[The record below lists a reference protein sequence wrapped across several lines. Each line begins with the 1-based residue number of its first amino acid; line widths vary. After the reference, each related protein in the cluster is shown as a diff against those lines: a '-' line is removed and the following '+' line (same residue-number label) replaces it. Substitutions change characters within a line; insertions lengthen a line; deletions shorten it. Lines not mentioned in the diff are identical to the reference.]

1 MLAIYSVGIY
11 IYGKL
16 IALASLFSAK
26 ARLWISGRRDL
37 WQRVEN
43 TRFESPIWI
52 HCSSL
57 GEFEQGRPLIEA
69 LRKEYPHRQIVL
81 TFFSPS
87 GYEIR
92 KNYPA
97 ADFILYMPLDTPGNA
112 RRFVEA
118 LNPCLAVFVK
128 YDFWFN
134 TLQAL
139 QHKSVPVIFISTVF
153 EKGHFLFRHLTTPL
167 RHIVQGTVLFV
178 QDESSATLL
187 QQHGFSEVYI
197 AGDNRIDRVIQLNES
212 GTKVPVLA
220 DLTSSRKVIVFGSI
234 WPKDFEIV
242 GSFISRHLHDYYF
255 IIAPHNVDDAHTQ
268 PILDRFIESSIR
280 WSNISAYQDQPVIVV
295 DTIGDLNTMYQHGS
309 LAYIGGGFGKGIHN
323 TLEPAAAGLPVIFGP
338 NYSKFVEAHKLI
350 ALGAARSVQSAGE
363 FAASVH
369 HFLDETEYLAAK
381 SALIRFLDA
390 NKGATEKVMQFLR
403 DSSYIN

>member
-26 ARLWISGRRDL
+26 ARLWISGRKDL
-37 WQRVEN
+37 WKRLEK
-43 TRFESPIWI
+43 TGFDSPIWM

-69 LRKEYPHRQIVL
+69 LRKEYPHQQIVL

-92 KNYPA
+92 KKYPE
-97 ADFILYMPLDTPGNA
+97 ADFIFYMPLDTPRNA
-112 RRFVEA
+112 QRFIKV

-134 TLQAL
+134 TLRAL
-139 QHKSVPVIFISTVF
+139 QHRSVPVLFISALF
-153 EKGHFLFRHLTTPL
+153 EKGHFLFKHLTAPL
-167 RHIVQGTVLFV
+167 RKILQGTVLFV
-178 QDESSATLL
+178 QDESSSILL
-187 QQHGFSEVYI
+187 KQHGFSHVHI
-197 AGDNRIDRVIQLNES
+197 AGDNRIDRVIQLNERE
-212 GTKVPVLA
+212 TNVPVLA

-242 GSFISRHLHDYYF
+242 VPFISSHLHDYYF
-255 IIAPHNVDDAHTQ
+255 IVAPHNVDDAHTQ
-268 PILDRFIESSIR
+268 PILDRFTEYSIR
-280 WSNISAYQDQPVIVV
+280 WSNISKYQGQKVIVV
-295 DTIGDLNTMYQHGS
+295 DTIGDLNTMYQHGT

-323 TLEPAAAGLPVIFGP
+323 TLEPAAAGTPIIFGP

-350 ALGAARSVQSAGE
+350 ALGAARSVKSAEE
-363 FAASVH
+363 FEASVH

-381 SALIRFLDA
+381 SALTRFLDA
-390 NKGATEKVMQFLR
+390 NKGATEKVMQYLR